1 LLSISLYK
9 KININNNIMEFVKL
23 LFFKNERNKY
33 LKNQIIKEYNNHDNK
48 SKDEE
53 YIYSKLFK
61 KLSILKQ

>member
-1 LLSISLYK
+1 
-9 KININNNIMEFVKL
+9 MEFVKL